1 MSNLTFKEVKMNE
14 DKSNFEPKD
23 STDLEEVKNMSESED
38 LESTDSSVSSVEES
52 ETIDASEHSETSE
65 RSKTKIEAEVETE
78 TNSETED
85 ESATE
90 AEEPEAESDSETE
103 SETKESKDKA
113 EEANEANSA
122 EDTKSESEEKAS
134 SKTEKKPKVKTG
146 KNRFATFASLVAVAL
161 SGTALY
167 YAYNHPTTSIFHSSN
182 SASNNAATFAEGSI
196 SEIAN
201 SVSKSVVSI
210 ITNTSTTGSFFT
222 GQVSQAAGTGFI
234 ISSDGYIA
242 TNKHVVANATKIGV
256 ILDDGS
262 TYEDVELIG
271 TDPINDFA
279 IIKIKDAKDLTP
291 IKIGDSKTTNIGQ
304 QVVAIGNAL
313 GTYQNSVTSGII
325 SGKGRSLTAS
335 DSSRTTYETLSDM
348 IQTDTAINGGNS
360 GGPLVN
366 AAGEV
371 IGINTAY
378 ASQGNN
384 VGFAIPINSV
394 KGIMAGVLKD
404 GKFERAVLGVRY
416 QTITP
421 LIAKEKKLD
430 VTAGAYVK
438 GSNNASAVIKGSAG
452 DKAGIKDGDIIT
464 AVNGTKIGTAGS
476 LGSLIGEYAVG
487 DTVKLEVYRDK
498 KYIELNV
505 KLEAYDADSAK
516 VTTNKKSDDDDDE

>member
-1 MSNLTFKEVKMNE
+1 MNE

-23 STDLEEVKNMSESED
+23 STELEEVKNISESED
-38 LESTDSSVSSVEES
+38 LESTDSSVNPVEES
-52 ETIDASEHSETSE
+52 EATDTSEHSEASE
-65 RSKTKIEAEVETE
+65 RSKNETEVEVETE
-78 TNSETED
+78 TDSETED
-85 ESATE
+85 ESETE
-90 AEEPEAESDSETE
+90 DKSESETE
-103 SETKESKDKA
+103 SKDELEAESKDEVENTDQNDSIENAKA
-113 EEANEANSA
+113 EES
-122 EDTKSESEEKAS
+122 TESKN
-134 SKTEKKPKVKTG
+134 EKKSQAKTG

-167 YAYNHPTTSIFHSSN
+167 YAYNRPTTSIFHSSN

-234 ISSDGYIA
+234 LSSDGYIA

-279 IIKIKDAKDLTP
+279 IVKIKDVKDLTP

-348 IQTDTAINGGNS
+348 IQTDAAINGGNS

-498 KYIELNV
+498 KYVQLDV

-516 VTTNKKSDDDDDE
+516 VTTNKKSDDDEE

>member
-1 MSNLTFKEVKMNE
+1 MNE

-38 LESTDSSVSSVEES
+38 LESTDSSVSSVEEP

-65 RSKTKIEAEVETE
+65 RSKNETKVEAEAKAETD
-78 TNSETED
+78 SETED
-85 ESATE
+85 ES
-90 AEEPEAESDSETE
+90 ETE
-103 SETKESKDKA
+103 D
-113 EEANEANSA
+113 
-122 EDTKSESEEKAS
+122 KSESENESKDEVENTDQNDSTDNVKAEESTESKNEK
-134 SKTEKKPKVKTG
+134 KVKTKTS

-167 YAYNHPTTSIFHSSN
+167 YAYNRPTTSIFHNSN

-279 IIKIKDAKDLTP
+279 IIKIKDVKDLTP

-348 IQTDTAINGGNS
+348 IQTDAAINGGNS

-498 KYIELNV
+498 KYIELQV

-516 VTTNKKSDDDDDE
+516 VTTNKKSDNDEE

>member
-1 MSNLTFKEVKMNE
+1 MNE

-23 STDLEEVKNMSESED
+23 STDLEEVKNISESED

-52 ETIDASEHSETSE
+52 KTTDTSEQSEISE
-65 RSKTKIEAEVETE
+65 RSKNEFEADAETE
-78 TNSETED
+78 SKTED
-85 ESATE
+85 ESE
-90 AEEPEAESDSETE
+90 AED
-103 SETKESKDKA
+103 
-113 EEANEANSA
+113 
-122 EDTKSESEEKAS
+122 KSESEIESKDELEAES
-134 SKTEKKPKVKTG
+134 KDEVETADQNNSDDDAKTEESTESKKEKKSQIKTG

-167 YAYNHPTTSIFHSSN
+167 YAYNRPTTSIFHSSN

-234 ISSDGYIA
+234 LSSDGYIA

-279 IIKIKDAKDLTP
+279 IVKIKDVKDLTP

-348 IQTDTAINGGNS
+348 IQTDAAINGGNS

-394 KGIMAGVLKD
+394 KGIMAGVLKE

-498 KYIELNV
+498 KYVQLEV

-516 VTTNKKSDDDDDE
+516 VTTNKKSDDDEE

>member
-1 MSNLTFKEVKMNE
+1 MNE

-52 ETIDASEHSETSE
+52 ETTDTSEQSETSE
-65 RSKTKIEAEVETE
+65 QSKNEFEADAETE
-78 TNSETED
+78 TDSETED
-85 ESATE
+85 ESE
-90 AEEPEAESDSETE
+90 AEDKSESKTESKDELETE
-103 SETKESKDKA
+103 SKDEVETADQNNSDDDAKA
-113 EEANEANSA
+113 EES
-122 EDTKSESEEKAS
+122 TESKN
-134 SKTEKKPKVKTG
+134 EKKSQIKTG

-167 YAYNHPTTSIFHSSN
+167 YAYNRPTTSIFHSSN

-234 ISSDGYIA
+234 LSSDGYIA

-279 IIKIKDAKDLTP
+279 IIKIKDIKDLTP

-348 IQTDTAINGGNS
+348 IQTDAAINGGNS

-498 KYIELNV
+498 KYVQLDV

-516 VTTNKKSDDDDDE
+516 VTTNKKSDDDEE

>member
-38 LESTDSSVSSVEES
+38 LKSTDSSISSVKEADITDNS
-52 ETIDASEHSETSE
+52 EQSEVSEQT
-65 RSKTKIEAEVETE
+65 KTEVEADTE
-78 TNSETED
+78 TDSEAED
-85 ESATE
+85 ESETE

-103 SETKESKDKA
+103 SETKESKDET
-113 EEANEANSA
+113 EEAAEANST
-122 EDTKSESEEKAS
+122 EDTESEPEEKS
-134 SKTEKKPKVKTG
+134 TSKTDKKPKVKTG

-167 YAYNHPTTSIFHSSN
+167 YAYNRPNTSIFHSSN

-234 ISSDGYIA
+234 LSSDGYIA

-279 IIKIKDAKDLTP
+279 IIKIKDVKDLTP

-304 QVVAIGNAL
+304 QVIAIGNAL

-348 IQTDTAINGGNS
+348 IQTDAAINGGNS

-438 GSNNASAVIKGSAG
+438 GSNNVSAVIKGSAG

-464 AVNGTKIGTAGS
+464 AVNDTKIGTTGS

-516 VTTNKKSDDDDDE
+516 VTTNKKSNDDEE

>member
-1 MSNLTFKEVKMNE
+1 MNE

-23 STDLEEVKNMSESED
+23 STDLEEVENMSESED

-52 ETIDASEHSETSE
+52 ETTDTSEQSETSE
-65 RSKTKIEAEVETE
+65 QSKNEFEADAETESKTEDDSEAEDK
-78 TNSETED
+78 SE
-85 ESATE
+85 
-90 AEEPEAESDSETE
+90 SETE
-103 SETKESKDKA
+103 SKDELEAESKDEVDTTDQNNSIDDEKA
-113 EEANEANSA
+113 EES
-122 EDTKSESEEKAS
+122 TESK
-134 SKTEKKPKVKTG
+134 KEKKSQIKTG

-167 YAYNHPTTSIFHSSN
+167 YAYNRPTTSIFHSSN

-234 ISSDGYIA
+234 LSSDGYIA

-279 IIKIKDAKDLTP
+279 IIKIKDIKDLTP

-348 IQTDTAINGGNS
+348 IQTDAAINGGNS

-498 KYIELNV
+498 KYVQLDV

-516 VTTNKKSDDDDDE
+516 VTTNKKSDDDEE

>member
-1 MSNLTFKEVKMNE
+1 MNE

-52 ETIDASEHSETSE
+52 ETTDTSEQSETSE
-65 RSKTKIEAEVETE
+65 RSKNEFEADAETESKTEYDSEAEDK
-78 TNSETED
+78 SE
-85 ESATE
+85 
-90 AEEPEAESDSETE
+90 SETE
-103 SETKESKDKA
+103 SKDELETESKDEVETADQNNSDDDAKA
-113 EEANEANSA
+113 EESTESKNE
-122 EDTKSESEEKAS
+122 K
-134 SKTEKKPKVKTG
+134 KVKTKTS

-167 YAYNHPTTSIFHSSN
+167 YAYNRPTTSIFHSSN

-210 ITNTSTTGSFFT
+210 ITNTSTTGSFFI

-279 IIKIKDAKDLTP
+279 IIKIKDVKDLTP

-348 IQTDTAINGGNS
+348 IQTDAAINGGNS

-498 KYIELNV
+498 KYVQLDV

-516 VTTNKKSDDDDDE
+516 VTTNKKSDDDEE

>member
-1 MSNLTFKEVKMNE
+1 MNE

-23 STDLEEVKNMSESED
+23 STDLEEVKNISESED
-38 LESTDSSVSSVEES
+38 LETDDSSMESVDEL
-52 ETIDASEHSETSE
+52 ETTNTSE
-65 RSKTKIEAEVETE
+65 QSEISEQTKAEAE
-78 TNSETED
+78 D
-85 ESATE
+85 DTE
-90 AEEPEAESDSETE
+90 AESKTEAKEYKAESEAEAED
-103 SETKESKDKA
+103 ETKESEDEA
-113 EEANEANSA
+113 ESVNEANST
-122 EDTKSESEEKAS
+122 EDTESESEEKAS

-167 YAYNHPTTSIFHSSN
+167 YAYNRPTTSIFHSSN

-234 ISSDGYIA
+234 LSSDGYIA

-279 IIKIKDAKDLTP
+279 IVKIKDVKDLTP

-348 IQTDTAINGGNS
+348 IQTDAAINGGNS

-421 LIAKEKKLD
+421 LIAKEKKLN

-498 KYIELNV
+498 KYIELEV

-516 VTTNKKSDDDDDE
+516 VTTNKKSDDDEE

>member
-1 MSNLTFKEVKMNE
+1 MNE

-23 STDLEEVKNMSESED
+23 STDLEEVKNISESED

-52 ETIDASEHSETSE
+52 ETINTSEQSETSE
-65 RSKTKIEAEVETE
+65 RSKNETEVEVETE
-78 TNSETED
+78 TDSETED
-85 ESATE
+85 KSE
-90 AEEPEAESDSETE
+90 SETE
-103 SETKESKDKA
+103 SKDELEAESKDEVENTDQNNSIEDAKA
-113 EEANEANSA
+113 EESTESKNE
-122 EDTKSESEEKAS
+122 KK
-134 SKTEKKPKVKTG
+134 SKTKTG

-167 YAYNHPTTSIFHSSN
+167 YAYNRPTTSIFHSNN
-182 SASNNAATFAEGSI
+182 SVSNNAATFAEGSI

-201 SVSKSVVSI
+201 YVSKSVVSI

-279 IIKIKDAKDLTP
+279 IIKIKDVKDLTP

-304 QVVAIGNAL
+304 QVIAIGNAL

-348 IQTDTAINGGNS
+348 IQTDAAINGGNS

-498 KYIELNV
+498 KYVQLDV

-516 VTTNKKSDDDDDE
+516 VTTNKKSDDDEE

>member
-1 MSNLTFKEVKMNE
+1 MNE

-23 STDLEEVKNMSESED
+23 STELENMDSADEPVKS
-38 LESTDSSVSSVEES
+38 
-52 ETIDASEHSETSE
+52 ISETSVVLE
-65 RSKTKIEAEVETE
+65 KTETEDELGGEDKAKDEDEAEAEVEAE
-78 TNSETED
+78 VEEK
-85 ESATE
+85 E
-90 AEEPEAESDSETE
+90 AKEVEAESEPKAEAETE
-103 SETKESKDKA
+103 TADQTDSADEAKA
-113 EEANEANSA
+113 ENTTEPVK
-122 EDTKSESEEKAS
+122 TK
-134 SKTEKKPKVKTG
+134 KVKTG

-167 YAYNHPTTSIFHSSN
+167 YAYNRPTTSIFHSSN

-234 ISSDGYIA
+234 LSSDGYIA

-279 IIKIKDAKDLTP
+279 IVKIKDVKDLTP

-348 IQTDTAINGGNS
+348 IQTDAAINGGNS

-394 KGIMAGVLKD
+394 KGIMTSVLKN

-498 KYIELNV
+498 KYVQLDV

-516 VTTNKKSDDDDDE
+516 VTTNKKSDDDEE

>member
-1 MSNLTFKEVKMNE
+1 MNE

-23 STDLEEVKNMSESED
+23 STDIEEVKNISESED
-38 LESTDSSVSSVEES
+38 LESTDSSVNPVEES
-52 ETIDASEHSETSE
+52 EATDTSEHSEASE
-65 RSKTKIEAEVETE
+65 RSKTEIEDEVKTETDSETE
-78 TNSETED
+78 GESETED
-85 ESATE
+85 KSE
-90 AEEPEAESDSETE
+90 SETE
-103 SETKESKDKA
+103 SKDELETESKDEVDTADQNNSDDDAKA
-113 EEANEANSA
+113 EESTESKNE
-122 EDTKSESEEKAS
+122 KK
-134 SKTEKKPKVKTG
+134 SKTKTG

-167 YAYNHPTTSIFHSSN
+167 YAYNRPTTSIFHSSN

-234 ISSDGYIA
+234 LSSDGYIA

-279 IIKIKDAKDLTP
+279 IVKIKDVKNLTP

-348 IQTDTAINGGNS
+348 IQTDAAINGGNS

-498 KYIELNV
+498 KYVELEV

-516 VTTNKKSDDDDDE
+516 VTTNKKSDDDEE

>member
-1 MSNLTFKEVKMNE
+1 MNE

-23 STDLEEVKNMSESED
+23 STDLEEVKNISESED
-38 LESTDSSVSSVEES
+38 LESTDSSVNPVEES
-52 ETIDASEHSETSE
+52 ETTDTSEHSEASE
-65 RSKTKIEAEVETE
+65 RSKNETEVEVETE
-78 TNSETED
+78 TDSETED
-85 ESATE
+85 ESA
-90 AEEPEAESDSETE
+90 AEDKSESETE
-103 SETKESKDKA
+103 SKDELEAESKD
-113 EEANEANSA
+113 EVETTDQNNSA
-122 EDTKSESEEKAS
+122 DDA
-134 SKTEKKPKVKTG
+134 KTEESTESKNEKKSQTKTG

-167 YAYNHPTTSIFHSSN
+167 YAYNRPTTSIFHSNN

-234 ISSDGYIA
+234 LSSDGYIA

-279 IIKIKDAKDLTP
+279 IVKIKDVKDLTP
-291 IKIGDSKTTNIGQ
+291 VKIGDSKTTNIGQ

-348 IQTDTAINGGNS
+348 IQTDAAINGGNS

-438 GSNNASAVIKGSAG
+438 GSNNVSAVIKGSAG

-498 KYIELNV
+498 KYIELQV

-516 VTTNKKSDDDDDE
+516 VTTNKKSDDDEE

>member
-1 MSNLTFKEVKMNE
+1 MNE

-52 ETIDASEHSETSE
+52 ETTDTSEQSETSE
-65 RSKTKIEAEVETE
+65 QSKNEFEADAETKSKTEDDSEAEDK
-78 TNSETED
+78 SE
-85 ESATE
+85 
-90 AEEPEAESDSETE
+90 SETE
-103 SETKESKDKA
+103 SKDELEAESKDEVDTTDQNNSIDDEKA
-113 EEANEANSA
+113 EES
-122 EDTKSESEEKAS
+122 TESK
-134 SKTEKKPKVKTG
+134 KEKKSQIKTG

-167 YAYNHPTTSIFHSSN
+167 YAYNRPTTSIFHSSN

-234 ISSDGYIA
+234 LSSDGYIA

-279 IIKIKDAKDLTP
+279 IIKIKDIKDLTP

-348 IQTDTAINGGNS
+348 IQTDAAINGGNS

-498 KYIELNV
+498 KYVQLDV

-516 VTTNKKSDDDDDE
+516 VTTNKKSDDDEE

>member
-1 MSNLTFKEVKMNE
+1 MNE

-23 STDLEEVKNMSESED
+23 STDIEEVKNISESED
-38 LESTDSSVSSVEES
+38 LESTDSSVNPVEES
-52 ETIDASEHSETSE
+52 EATDTSEHSEASE
-65 RSKTKIEAEVETE
+65 RSKTEIEDEVKTETDSETE
-78 TNSETED
+78 GESETED
-85 ESATE
+85 KSE
-90 AEEPEAESDSETE
+90 SETE
-103 SETKESKDKA
+103 SKDELETESKDEVDTADQNNSDDDAKA
-113 EEANEANSA
+113 EESTESKNE
-122 EDTKSESEEKAS
+122 KK
-134 SKTEKKPKVKTG
+134 SKTKTG

-167 YAYNHPTTSIFHSSN
+167 YAYNRPTTSIFHSSN

-234 ISSDGYIA
+234 LSSDGYIA

-279 IIKIKDAKDLTP
+279 IVKIKDVKNLTP

-348 IQTDTAINGGNS
+348 IQTDAAINGGNS

-498 KYIELNV
+498 KYIQLEV

-516 VTTNKKSDDDDDE
+516 VTTNKKSDDDEE

>member
-1 MSNLTFKEVKMNE
+1 MNE

-38 LESTDSSVSSVEES
+38 LEPIDSSVSSVEKAETTDDS
-52 ETIDASEHSETSE
+52 EYSETSKQT
-65 RSKTKIEAEVETE
+65 KTEVEADTE
-78 TNSETED
+78 TDSETED

-90 AEEPEAESDSETE
+90 AEEPEAESKTESDTKESEDE
-103 SETKESKDKA
+103 SET
-113 EEANEANSA
+113 ANEANSA
-122 EDTKSESEEKAS
+122 EDTESESEEKS
-134 SKTEKKPKVKTG
+134 TSKTEKKPKVKTG

-167 YAYNHPTTSIFHSSN
+167 YAYNRPTTSIFHSSN

-234 ISSDGYIA
+234 LSSDGYIA

-279 IIKIKDAKDLTP
+279 IVKIKDVKNLTP

-348 IQTDTAINGGNS
+348 IQTDAAINGGNS

-498 KYIELNV
+498 KYIELQV

-516 VTTNKKSDDDDDE
+516 VTTNKKSDDDEE

>member
-1 MSNLTFKEVKMNE
+1 MNE

-38 LESTDSSVSSVEES
+38 LESTDSSVNSVEKTEATDDS
-52 ETIDASEHSETSE
+52 EQSETSE
-65 RSKTKIEAEVETE
+65 RSKNEIEVETE
-78 TNSETED
+78 DDSETED
-85 ESATE
+85 ESE
-90 AEEPEAESDSETE
+90 AEDESESETE
-103 SETKESKDKA
+103 SKDELKTESKDEA
-113 EEANEANSA
+113 EEANGANST
-122 EDTKSESEEKAS
+122 EDTESESEEKS
-134 SKTEKKPKVKTG
+134 TSKTEKKPKIKTG
-146 KNRFATFASLVAVAL
+146 KNHFATFASLLAVAL

-167 YAYNHPTTSIFHSSN
+167 YAYNRPTTSIFHSSN

-234 ISSDGYIA
+234 LSSDGYIA

-279 IIKIKDAKDLTP
+279 IIKIKDVKDLTP

-348 IQTDTAINGGNS
+348 IQTDAAINGGNS

-438 GSNNASAVIKGSAG
+438 GSNNTSAVIKGSAG

-516 VTTNKKSDDDDDE
+516 VTTNKKSDDEEE

>member
-1 MSNLTFKEVKMNE
+1 MNE

-38 LESTDSSVSSVEES
+38 LKSTDSSISSVKEADITDNS
-52 ETIDASEHSETSE
+52 EQSEVSEQT
-65 RSKTKIEAEVETE
+65 KTEVEADTE
-78 TNSETED
+78 TDSEAED
-85 ESATE
+85 ESETE
-90 AEEPEAESDSETE
+90 AEEPEAESDSESDAKE
-103 SETKESKDKA
+103 SEDESEK
-113 EEANEANSA
+113 ANEANSA
-122 EDTKSESEEKAS
+122 EDTESESEEKS
-134 SKTEKKPKVKTG
+134 TPKTEKKPKVKTG

-167 YAYNHPTTSIFHSSN
+167 YAYNRPTTSIFHSNN

-279 IIKIKDAKDLTP
+279 IIKIKDVKDLTP

-348 IQTDTAINGGNS
+348 IQTDAAINGGNS

-452 DKAGIKDGDIIT
+452 DKAGVKDGDIIT

-498 KYIELNV
+498 KYIELDV

-516 VTTNKKSDDDDDE
+516 VTTNKKSDDDEE

>member
-1 MSNLTFKEVKMNE
+1 MNE

-23 STDLEEVKNMSESED
+23 STDLEEVKNMSESKD
-38 LESTDSSVSSVEES
+38 LESTDSSVSSVDES
-52 ETIDASEHSETSE
+52 ETTDTSEQSETSE
-65 RSKTKIEAEVETE
+65 RSKNEIETEVETE
-78 TNSETED
+78 AKST
-85 ESATE
+85 AE
-90 AEEPEAESDSETE
+90 AEEPEAESDSDTE
-103 SETKESKDKA
+103 SETKESEDES
-113 EEANEANSA
+113 EEANEANST
-122 EDTKSESEEKAS
+122 EDTESESEEKS
-134 SKTEKKPKVKTG
+134 TSKTEKKPKIKTG
-146 KNRFATFASLVAVAL
+146 KNHFATFASLLAVAL

-167 YAYNHPTTSIFHSSN
+167 YAYNRPTNSIFHSSN

-279 IIKIKDAKDLTP
+279 IIKIKDVKDLTP

-348 IQTDTAINGGNS
+348 IQTDAAINGGNS

-516 VTTNKKSDDDDDE
+516 VTTNKKSDDDEE

>member
-1 MSNLTFKEVKMNE
+1 MNE

-23 STDLEEVKNMSESED
+23 STDLEEVKNISGSDD
-38 LESTDSSVSSVEES
+38 LESTDSSVNPVEES
-52 ETIDASEHSETSE
+52 EATDTSEHSEASE
-65 RSKTKIEAEVETE
+65 RSKNETEVEVETE
-78 TNSETED
+78 TDSETED
-85 ESATE
+85 KSE
-90 AEEPEAESDSETE
+90 SETE
-103 SETKESKDKA
+103 SKDELETESKDEVENTDQNNSIEDAKA
-113 EEANEANSA
+113 EES
-122 EDTKSESEEKAS
+122 TESKN
-134 SKTEKKPKVKTG
+134 EKKSQTKTG

-167 YAYNHPTTSIFHSSN
+167 YAYNRPTTSIFHSSN
-182 SASNNAATFAEGSI
+182 SASNNAANFAEGSI

-234 ISSDGYIA
+234 LSSDGYIA

-279 IIKIKDAKDLTP
+279 IIKIKDVKDLTP

-348 IQTDTAINGGNS
+348 IQTDAAINGGNS

-498 KYIELNV
+498 KYIQLEV

-516 VTTNKKSDDDDDE
+516 VTTNKKSDDDEE

>member
-1 MSNLTFKEVKMNE
+1 MNE

-23 STDLEEVKNMSESED
+23 STDLEEVKNISESED
-38 LESTDSSVSSVEES
+38 LESTDSSVNPVEES
-52 ETIDASEHSETSE
+52 EATDTSEHSEASE
-65 RSKTKIEAEVETE
+65 RSKNETEVEVETE
-78 TNSETED
+78 TDSETED
-85 ESATE
+85 ESE
-90 AEEPEAESDSETE
+90 SETE
-103 SETKESKDKA
+103 SKDELETESKDEVENTDQNNSIEDAKA
-113 EEANEANSA
+113 EES
-122 EDTKSESEEKAS
+122 TESKN
-134 SKTEKKPKVKTG
+134 EKKSQTKTG

-167 YAYNHPTTSIFHSSN
+167 YAYNRPTTSIFHSNN
-182 SASNNAATFAEGSI
+182 SVSNNAATFAEGSI

-210 ITNTSTTGSFFT
+210 ITNTSTAGSFFT

-279 IIKIKDAKDLTP
+279 IIKIKDVKDLTP

-348 IQTDTAINGGNS
+348 IQTDAAINGGNS

-498 KYIELNV
+498 KYVQLDV

-516 VTTNKKSDDDDDE
+516 VTTNKKSDDDEE

>member
-14 DKSNFEPKD
+14 DKNKFEPKD

-38 LESTDSSVSSVEES
+38 LESTDSSVSSVDES
-52 ETIDASEHSETSE
+52 ETTDTSEQSETSE
-65 RSKTKIEAEVETE
+65 RSKNEIETEVETE
-78 TNSETED
+78 AKST
-85 ESATE
+85 AK
-90 AEEPEAESDSETE
+90 AEEPEAESDSEAE
-103 SETKESKDKA
+103 SETKESKDES
-113 EEANEANSA
+113 EEANEANST
-122 EDTKSESEEKAS
+122 EDTESESEEKS
-134 SKTEKKPKVKTG
+134 TSKTEKKPKIKTG
-146 KNRFATFASLVAVAL
+146 KNHFATFASLLAVAL

-167 YAYNHPTTSIFHSSN
+167 YAYNRPTTSIFHSSN

-279 IIKIKDAKDLTP
+279 IIKIKDVKDLTP

-348 IQTDTAINGGNS
+348 IQTDAAINGGNS

-438 GSNNASAVIKGSAG
+438 GSNNVSAVIKGSAG

-464 AVNGTKIGTAGS
+464 AVNDTKIGTAGS

-498 KYIELNV
+498 KYIQLEI
-505 KLEAYDADSAK
+505 KLEAYDTDSAK
-516 VTTNKKSDDDDDE
+516 VTINKKSDDDEE

>member
-1 MSNLTFKEVKMNE
+1 MNE

-23 STDLEEVKNMSESED
+23 STDLEEVKNMPESED

-52 ETIDASEHSETSE
+52 ETTDTSEQPETSE
-65 RSKTKIEAEVETE
+65 RSKNEFEADAETE

-85 ESATE
+85 ESE
-90 AEEPEAESDSETE
+90 AEDKSESETE
-103 SETKESKDKA
+103 SKDELEAESKDEVDTTDQNNSIDDEKA
-113 EEANEANSA
+113 EES
-122 EDTKSESEEKAS
+122 TESK
-134 SKTEKKPKVKTG
+134 KEKKSQIKTG

-167 YAYNHPTTSIFHSSN
+167 YAYNRPTTSIFHSSN

-196 SEIAN
+196 CEIAN

-234 ISSDGYIA
+234 LSSDGYIA

-279 IIKIKDAKDLTP
+279 IIKIKDIKDLTP

-348 IQTDTAINGGNS
+348 IQTDAAINGGNS

-498 KYIELNV
+498 KYVQLDV

-516 VTTNKKSDDDDDE
+516 VTTNKKSDDDEE

>member
-1 MSNLTFKEVKMNE
+1 MNE

-23 STDLEEVKNMSESED
+23 STDIEEVKNISEPED
-38 LESTDSSVSSVEES
+38 LESTDSSVNPVEES
-52 ETIDASEHSETSE
+52 EATDTSEHSEASE
-65 RSKTKIEAEVETE
+65 RSKTEIEDEVKTETDSETE
-78 TNSETED
+78 GESETED
-85 ESATE
+85 KSE
-90 AEEPEAESDSETE
+90 SETE
-103 SETKESKDKA
+103 SKDELEAESKDEVENTDQNDSTDNVKA
-113 EEANEANSA
+113 EES
-122 EDTKSESEEKAS
+122 TESKN
-134 SKTEKKPKVKTG
+134 EKKSQAKTG

-167 YAYNHPTTSIFHSSN
+167 YAYNRPTTSIFHSSN

-234 ISSDGYIA
+234 LSSDGYIA

-279 IIKIKDAKDLTP
+279 IIKIKDVKDLTP

-348 IQTDTAINGGNS
+348 IQTDAAINGGNS

-438 GSNNASAVIKGSAG
+438 GSNNVSAVIKGSAG

-498 KYIELNV
+498 KYVELEV

-516 VTTNKKSDDDDDE
+516 VTTNKKSDDDEE

>member
-1 MSNLTFKEVKMNE
+1 MNE

-23 STDLEEVKNMSESED
+23 STDIEEVKNISEPED
-38 LESTDSSVSSVEES
+38 LESTDSSVNPVEES
-52 ETIDASEHSETSE
+52 EATDTSEHSEASE
-65 RSKTKIEAEVETE
+65 RSKTEIEDEVKTETDSETE
-78 TNSETED
+78 GESETED
-85 ESATE
+85 KSE
-90 AEEPEAESDSETE
+90 SETE
-103 SETKESKDKA
+103 SKDELEAESKD
-113 EEANEANSA
+113 EVETTDQNNSA
-122 EDTKSESEEKAS
+122 DDA
-134 SKTEKKPKVKTG
+134 KTEESTESKNEKKSQTKTG

-167 YAYNHPTTSIFHSSN
+167 YAYNRPTTSIFHSNN

-234 ISSDGYIA
+234 LSSDGYIA

-279 IIKIKDAKDLTP
+279 IIKIKDIKDLTP

-348 IQTDTAINGGNS
+348 IQTDAAINGGNS

-498 KYIELNV
+498 KYVQLDV

-516 VTTNKKSDDDDDE
+516 VTTNKKSDDDEE

>member
-1 MSNLTFKEVKMNE
+1 MNE

-23 STDLEEVKNMSESED
+23 STDLEEVKNISESED
-38 LESTDSSVSSVEES
+38 LESTDSSVSSVEETETTDTS
-52 ETIDASEHSETSE
+52 EQSETSE
-65 RSKTKIEAEVETE
+65 RSNNETKAEVETE
-78 TNSETED
+78 AKST
-85 ESATE
+85 AK
-90 AEEPEAESDSETE
+90 AEEPEAESDSEAE
-103 SETKESKDKA
+103 SETKESKDEA
-113 EEANEANSA
+113 EEANEANST
-122 EDTKSESEEKAS
+122 EDTESESEEKS
-134 SKTEKKPKVKTG
+134 TSKTEKKPKIKTG
-146 KNRFATFASLVAVAL
+146 KNHFATFASLVAVAL

-167 YAYNHPTTSIFHSSN
+167 YAYNRPTTSIFHSSN

-279 IIKIKDAKDLTP
+279 IIKIKDVKDLTP

-348 IQTDTAINGGNS
+348 IQTDAAINGGNS

-404 GKFERAVLGVRY
+404 GKFKRAVLGVRY

-516 VTTNKKSDDDDDE
+516 VTTNKKSDDDEE

>member
-1 MSNLTFKEVKMNE
+1 MNE

-23 STDLEEVKNMSESED
+23 STDLEEVKNISESED
-38 LESTDSSVSSVEES
+38 VKSTDSSISSIEET
-52 ETIDASEHSETSE
+52 ETIDTSEQSETSE
-65 RSKTKIEAEVETE
+65 QTKTEVEANAE
-78 TNSETED
+78 TDSETED
-85 ESATE
+85 ESAAE
-90 AEEPEAESDSETE
+90 AEEPEAESETE
-103 SETKESKDKA
+103 SETKESEGKA
-113 EEANEANSA
+113 EEATEANSA
-122 EDTKSESEEKAS
+122 EDTESESEEKS
-134 SKTEKKPKVKTG
+134 TSKTEKKPKTKTS

-167 YAYNHPTTSIFHSSN
+167 YAYNRPTTSIFHSSN

-234 ISSDGYIA
+234 LSSDGYIA

-279 IIKIKDAKDLTP
+279 IIKIKDVKDLTP

-348 IQTDTAINGGNS
+348 IQTDAAINGGNS

-438 GSNNASAVIKGSAG
+438 GSNNTSAVIKGSAG

-505 KLEAYDADSAK
+505 KLEAYDADSTK
-516 VTTNKKSDDDDDE
+516 VTTNKKSDDDEE

>member
-1 MSNLTFKEVKMNE
+1 MNE

-23 STDLEEVKNMSESED
+23 SNELEEVKNISGSED
-38 LESTDSSVSSVEES
+38 LESTDSSVSSVEETETTDDS
-52 ETIDASEHSETSE
+52 EQSETSE
-65 RSKTKIEAEVETE
+65 RSKNEIEVETE
-78 TNSETED
+78 DDSETDD
-85 ESATE
+85 ESEAK
-90 AEEPEAESDSETE
+90 AEEPEAES
-103 SETKESKDKA
+103 ETKESEDESEK
-113 EEANEANSA
+113 ANEANSA
-122 EDTKSESEEKAS
+122 EDTESESEEKS
-134 SKTEKKPKVKTG
+134 TSKTETKPKVKTG

-167 YAYNHPTTSIFHSSN
+167 YAYNRPTTSIFHSSN

-222 GQVSQAAGTGFI
+222 SQVSQAAGTGFI
-234 ISSDGYIA
+234 LSSDGYIA

-279 IIKIKDAKDLTP
+279 IIKIKDVKDLTP

-348 IQTDTAINGGNS
+348 IQTDAAINGGNS

-421 LIAKEKKLD
+421 RIAKEQKLD

-498 KYIELNV
+498 KYIQLEV

-516 VTTNKKSDDDDDE
+516 VTTNKKSDDDEE

>member
-1 MSNLTFKEVKMNE
+1 MNE

-23 STDLEEVKNMSESED
+23 STDIEEVKNISESED
-38 LESTDSSVSSVEES
+38 LESTDSSVSSIEES
-52 ETIDASEHSETSE
+52 ETTDTSEHSEASE
-65 RSKTKIEAEVETE
+65 RSKNETEVEVETE
-78 TNSETED
+78 TDSETED
-85 ESATE
+85 ESETE
-90 AEEPEAESDSETE
+90 DKSESETE
-103 SETKESKDKA
+103 SKDELEAESKDEVENTDQNDSTDNVKA
-113 EEANEANSA
+113 EEF
-122 EDTKSESEEKAS
+122 TESKN
-134 SKTEKKPKVKTG
+134 EKKSQAKPG

-167 YAYNHPTTSIFHSSN
+167 YAYNRPTTSIFHNSN

-234 ISSDGYIA
+234 LSSDGYIA

-279 IIKIKDAKDLTP
+279 IVKIKDVKDLTP

-348 IQTDTAINGGNS
+348 IQTDAAINGGNS

-498 KYIELNV
+498 KYVQLDV

-516 VTTNKKSDDDDDE
+516 VTTNKKSDDDEE

>member
-1 MSNLTFKEVKMNE
+1 MNE

-23 STDLEEVKNMSESED
+23 STELEEMKNISGSED
-38 LESTDSSVSSVEES
+38 LESTDSSVNSVEKTEATDNS
-52 ETIDASEHSETSE
+52 EQSETSE
-65 RSKTKIEAEVETE
+65 RSKNEIEVETE
-78 TNSETED
+78 DDSETED
-85 ESATE
+85 ESE
-90 AEEPEAESDSETE
+90 AEDESESETE
-103 SETKESKDKA
+103 SKDELKTESKDEA

-122 EDTKSESEEKAS
+122 EDTESESEEKS
-134 SKTEKKPKVKTG
+134 TSKTEKKPKIKTG
-146 KNRFATFASLVAVAL
+146 KNRFATFASLIAVAL

-167 YAYNHPTTSIFHSSN
+167 YAYNRPTTSIFHSSN

-234 ISSDGYIA
+234 LSSDGYIA

-279 IIKIKDAKDLTP
+279 IIKIKDVKDLTP

-348 IQTDTAINGGNS
+348 IQTDAAINGGNS

-438 GSNNASAVIKGSAG
+438 GSNNVSAVIKGSAG

-498 KYIELNV
+498 KYIELQV

-516 VTTNKKSDDDDDE
+516 VTTNKKSDDDEE

>member
-1 MSNLTFKEVKMNE
+1 MNE

-52 ETIDASEHSETSE
+52 ETTDTSEQSETSE
-65 RSKTKIEAEVETE
+65 QSKNEFEADAETESKTEDDSEAEDK
-78 TNSETED
+78 SE
-85 ESATE
+85 
-90 AEEPEAESDSETE
+90 SETE
-103 SETKESKDKA
+103 SKDELEAESKDEVDTTDQNNSIDDEKA
-113 EEANEANSA
+113 EES
-122 EDTKSESEEKAS
+122 TESK
-134 SKTEKKPKVKTG
+134 KEKKSQIKTG

-167 YAYNHPTTSIFHSSN
+167 YAYNRPTTSIFHSSN

-234 ISSDGYIA
+234 LSSDGYIA

-279 IIKIKDAKDLTP
+279 IIKIKDIKDLTP

-313 GTYQNSVTSGII
+313 GTYQNSMTSGII

-348 IQTDTAINGGNS
+348 IQTDAAINGGNS

-498 KYIELNV
+498 KYVQLDV

-516 VTTNKKSDDDDDE
+516 VTTNKKSDDDEE

>member
-1 MSNLTFKEVKMNE
+1 MNE

-23 STDLEEVKNMSESED
+23 SIELEKIKDVSESED

-52 ETIDASEHSETSE
+52 ETTDTSEQPETSE
-65 RSKTKIEAEVETE
+65 QTKTEVETE
-78 TNSETED
+78 ADSETDD
-85 ESATE
+85 ESTAE
-90 AEEPEAESDSETE
+90 AEESETE
-103 SETKESKDKA
+103 SDSKTEPETKESKDES

-122 EDTKSESEEKAS
+122 EDTESESEEKS
-134 SKTEKKPKVKTG
+134 TSKTEKKPKIKTS
-146 KNRFATFASLVAVAL
+146 KNRFATFASLLAVAL

-167 YAYNHPTTSIFHSSN
+167 YAYNRPTTSIFHSSN

-279 IIKIKDAKDLTP
+279 IIKIKDVKDLTP

-348 IQTDTAINGGNS
+348 IQTDAAINGGNS

-438 GSNNASAVIKGSAG
+438 GSNNVSAVIKGSAG

-464 AVNGTKIGTAGS
+464 AVNDTKIGTAGS

-498 KYIELNV
+498 KYIQLEI
-505 KLEAYDADSAK
+505 KLEAYDTDSAK
-516 VTTNKKSDDDDDE
+516 VTINKKSDDDEE

>member
-1 MSNLTFKEVKMNE
+1 MNE

-23 STDLEEVKNMSESED
+23 STDLEEVKNISESED
-38 LESTDSSVSSVEES
+38 LESTDSSVNPVEES
-52 ETIDASEHSETSE
+52 EATDTSEHSEASE
-65 RSKTKIEAEVETE
+65 RSKNETEVEVETE
-78 TNSETED
+78 TDSETED
-85 ESATE
+85 ESA
-90 AEEPEAESDSETE
+90 AEDKSESETE
-103 SETKESKDKA
+103 SKDELEAESKD
-113 EEANEANSA
+113 EVETTDQNNSA
-122 EDTKSESEEKAS
+122 DDA
-134 SKTEKKPKVKTG
+134 KTEESTESKNEKKSQTKTG

-167 YAYNHPTTSIFHSSN
+167 YAYNRPTTSIFHSNN

-234 ISSDGYIA
+234 LSSDGYIA

-279 IIKIKDAKDLTP
+279 IVKIKDVKDLTP

-348 IQTDTAINGGNS
+348 IQTDAAINGGNS

-498 KYIELNV
+498 KYVQLDV

-516 VTTNKKSDDDDDE
+516 VTTNKKSDDDEE

>member
-1 MSNLTFKEVKMNE
+1 MNE

-23 STDLEEVKNMSESED
+23 STDLEEIKNISESED
-38 LESTDSSVSSVEES
+38 LESTDSSVNPVEES
-52 ETIDASEHSETSE
+52 EATDTSEHSEASE
-65 RSKTKIEAEVETE
+65 RSKNETEVEVETE
-78 TNSETED
+78 TDSETED
-85 ESATE
+85 ESE
-90 AEEPEAESDSETE
+90 AEDKSESKT
-103 SETKESKDKA
+103 ESKDELEVESKDEVENTDQNDSTDNVKA
-113 EEANEANSA
+113 EES
-122 EDTKSESEEKAS
+122 TESKN
-134 SKTEKKPKVKTG
+134 EKKSQTKTG

-167 YAYNHPTTSIFHSSN
+167 YAYNRPTTSIFHSSN

-234 ISSDGYIA
+234 LSSDGYIA

-279 IIKIKDAKDLTP
+279 IVKIKDVKNLTP

-348 IQTDTAINGGNS
+348 IQTDAAINGGNS

-476 LGSLIGEYAVG
+476 L
-487 DTVKLEVYRDK
+487 
-498 KYIELNV
+498 
-505 KLEAYDADSAK
+505 
-516 VTTNKKSDDDDDE
+516 

>member
-1 MSNLTFKEVKMNE
+1 MNE

-90 AEEPEAESDSETE
+90 AEEPEAESDSDTE
-103 SETKESKDKA
+103 SETKESEDES
-113 EEANEANSA
+113 EEANEANST
-122 EDTKSESEEKAS
+122 EDTESESEEKS
-134 SKTEKKPKVKTG
+134 TSKTEKKPKIKTS

-167 YAYNHPTTSIFHSSN
+167 YAYNRPTTSIFHSSN
-182 SASNNAATFAEGSI
+182 SASNNAATFTEGSI

-234 ISSDGYIA
+234 LSSDGYIA

-279 IIKIKDAKDLTP
+279 IIKIKDVKDLTP

-304 QVVAIGNAL
+304 QVIAIGNAL

-348 IQTDTAINGGNS
+348 IQTDAAINGGNS

-404 GKFERAVLGVRY
+404 SKFERAVLGVRY

-516 VTTNKKSDDDDDE
+516 VTTNKKSDDDEE

>member
-1 MSNLTFKEVKMNE
+1 MNE

-23 STDLEEVKNMSESED
+23 STDLEEVKNISGSED
-38 LESTDSSVSSVEES
+38 LESTDSSVNSVEES
-52 ETIDASEHSETSE
+52 EATDDSEQSKNETE
-65 RSKTKIEAEVETE
+65 VEVETE
-78 TNSETED
+78 TDSETED
-85 ESATE
+85 ESAAE
-90 AEEPEAESDSETE
+90 AEEPEVESDSDTE
-103 SETKESKDKA
+103 SEAKESEDESEKA
-113 EEANEANSA
+113 TEVNSA
-122 EDTKSESEEKAS
+122 EDTESESEEKS
-134 SKTEKKPKVKTG
+134 TSKTEKKPKVKTG

-167 YAYNHPTTSIFHSSN
+167 YAYNRPTTSIFHSSN

-279 IIKIKDAKDLTP
+279 IIKIKDVKDLTP

-348 IQTDTAINGGNS
+348 IQTDAAINGGNS

-452 DKAGIKDGDIIT
+452 DKAGIKDGDIVT

-498 KYIELNV
+498 KYIELQV

-516 VTTNKKSDDDDDE
+516 VTTNKKSDDDEE

>member
-1 MSNLTFKEVKMNE
+1 MNE

-23 STDLEEVKNMSESED
+23 STELEDHQNILRSED

-52 ETIDASEHSETSE
+52 EATDTSEHSEASE
-65 RSKTKIEAEVETE
+65 RSKNETEVEVETE
-78 TNSETED
+78 TDSETED
-85 ESATE
+85 KSE
-90 AEEPEAESDSETE
+90 SETE
-103 SETKESKDKA
+103 SKDELETESKDEVENTDQNNSIEDAKA
-113 EEANEANSA
+113 EESM
-122 EDTKSESEEKAS
+122 ESKN
-134 SKTEKKPKVKTG
+134 EKKSQTKTG

-167 YAYNHPTTSIFHSSN
+167 YAYNRPTTSIFHSSN

-234 ISSDGYIA
+234 LSSDGYIA

-279 IIKIKDAKDLTP
+279 IIKIKDIKDLTP

-348 IQTDTAINGGNS
+348 IQTDAAINGGNS

-498 KYIELNV
+498 KYVQLDV

-516 VTTNKKSDDDDDE
+516 VTTNKKSDDDEE

>member
-1 MSNLTFKEVKMNE
+1 MNE

-52 ETIDASEHSETSE
+52 ETTDASEQSETSE
-65 RSKTKIEAEVETE
+65 PSKNKTEVEVEAETDF
-78 TNSETED
+78 ETED
-85 ESATE
+85 ESE
-90 AEEPEAESDSETE
+90 SETE
-103 SETKESKDKA
+103 SKDELEAESKDEVENTDQNDSTDNVKA
-113 EEANEANSA
+113 EES
-122 EDTKSESEEKAS
+122 TESKKEKK
-134 SKTEKKPKVKTG
+134 SKTKTG

-167 YAYNHPTTSIFHSSN
+167 YAYNRPTTSIFHSSN

-279 IIKIKDAKDLTP
+279 IIKIKDVKDLTP

-348 IQTDTAINGGNS
+348 IQTDAAINGGNS

-464 AVNGTKIGTAGS
+464 AVNSTKIGTAGS

-498 KYIELNV
+498 KYIQLEV

-516 VTTNKKSDDDDDE
+516 VTTNKKSDDDEE

>member
-52 ETIDASEHSETSE
+52 ETTDTSEQSETSE
-65 RSKTKIEAEVETE
+65 QSKNEFEADVETE
-78 TNSETED
+78 SKTED
-85 ESATE
+85 DSE
-90 AEEPEAESDSETE
+90 AEDKSESETE
-103 SETKESKDKA
+103 SKDELEAESKDEVDTTDQNNSIDDEKA
-113 EEANEANSA
+113 EES
-122 EDTKSESEEKAS
+122 TESK
-134 SKTEKKPKVKTG
+134 KEKKSQIKTG

-167 YAYNHPTTSIFHSSN
+167 YAYNRPTTSIFHSSN

-234 ISSDGYIA
+234 LSSDGYIA

-279 IIKIKDAKDLTP
+279 IIKIKDIKDLTP

-348 IQTDTAINGGNS
+348 IQTDAAINGGNS

-498 KYIELNV
+498 KYVQLDVN
-505 KLEAYDADSAK
+505 LEAYDADSAK
-516 VTTNKKSDDDDDE
+516 VTTNKKSDDDEE

>member
-1 MSNLTFKEVKMNE
+1 MNE

-23 STDLEEVKNMSESED
+23 STDLEEVKNMPESED

-52 ETIDASEHSETSE
+52 ETTDTSEQPETSE
-65 RSKTKIEAEVETE
+65 RSKNEFEADAETE
-78 TNSETED
+78 TNSEAED
-85 ESATE
+85 ESE
-90 AEEPEAESDSETE
+90 AEDKSESKTESKDELETE
-103 SETKESKDKA
+103 SKDEVETADQNNSDDDAKA
-113 EEANEANSA
+113 EES
-122 EDTKSESEEKAS
+122 TESKN
-134 SKTEKKPKVKTG
+134 EKKSQTKTG

-167 YAYNHPTTSIFHSSN
+167 YAYNRPTTSIFHSSN

-279 IIKIKDAKDLTP
+279 IIKIKDVKDLTP

-348 IQTDTAINGGNS
+348 IQTDAAINGGNS

-438 GSNNASAVIKGSAG
+438 GSNNVSAVIKGSAG

-498 KYIELNV
+498 KYVQLDV

-516 VTTNKKSDDDDDE
+516 VTTNKKSDDDEE